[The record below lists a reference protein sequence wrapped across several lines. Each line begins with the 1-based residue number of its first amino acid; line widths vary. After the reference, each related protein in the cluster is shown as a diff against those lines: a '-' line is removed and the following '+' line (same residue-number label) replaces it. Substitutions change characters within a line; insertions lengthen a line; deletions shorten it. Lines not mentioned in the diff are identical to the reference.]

1 MQLVK
6 DWLENSYSLEWLM
19 IIDNVDNSEAF
30 FKENTYGKPLV
41 AYVPQS
47 AKGSL
52 LYTTRNRDIGVDL
65 TQNRDPIMIPS
76 MSQAEA
82 QQLLGEPLMSG
93 STVKDRQDL
102 LEELDYLPF
111 ATTQAVAY
119 MTKRLKSIS
128 QYLGIF
134 RQSDSTKIRLLKHEF
149 SDCGREGKRMESLA
163 TTFVV
168 SFEYLRKDHPHAADL
183 LSMMSFFDRDR
194 IPGDVLHRKDANPL
208 DFEDAIG
215 LLVAFSFVTQYDS
228 REGASYGM
236 HRLIYLATR
245 AWLSEI
251 EPDGGEASSSKA
263 MQQAAENMHFHL
275 VWFLERGYYV
285 TSLNAYDAEAQKR
298 RSEYWTLVRLP
309 STHLKALLALQL
321 QNPSN
326 ETRLAQATL
335 HLVYLLY
342 LYGTHSFVFID
353 SYVQSHAAKAL
364 EIRIEI
370 LGPDHLDTCISMV
383 VVAYCKM
390 FSQDNFM
397 QAMDHEAVRL
407 LRQGMDGFYKS
418 LELAH
423 KEVMYSIL
431 IMSKWYYYQRDEA
444 PIRMAKSWF
453 QEMLENL
460 ETLPD
465 RGENASSVV
474 CPIIY
479 GHYSNAIRS
488 DDRRDIDFRY
498 HCWQQLWVRYHH
510 VWSEALKDEGHHYFG
525 ERASLASQ

>member
-6 DWLENSYSLEWLM
+6 DWLENGYSLEWLM
-19 IIDNVDNSEAF
+19 IIDNVDNSKAF

-65 TQNRDPIMIPS
+65 THNRDPIMIPS
-76 MSQAEA
+76 MSQEEA
-82 QQLLGEPLMSG
+82 QQLLGEPLMSS

-102 LEELDYLPF
+102 LEELDYLPL
-111 ATTQAVAY
+111 AITQAVAY
-119 MTKRLKSIS
+119 MTKRRKSIS

-149 SDCGREGKRMESLA
+149 SDYGREGKRMESLA

-194 IPGDVLHRKDANPL
+194 IPGGVLHRKDANPL
-208 DFEDAIG
+208 DFEDAVG
-215 LLVAFSFVTQYDS
+215 LLVAFSFVTQNDS

-236 HRLIYLATR
+236 HRLVYLATR

-251 EPDGGEASSSKA
+251 ETDGGEALLSKA
-263 MQQAAENMHFHL
+263 IQQAAENMHFRL
-275 VWFLERGYYV
+275 VWMIRGASY
-285 TSLNAYDAEAQKR
+285 AYSWNTDDAETQNSRADYR
-298 RSEYWTLVRLP
+298 TVLSLP

-335 HLVYLLY
+335 HLLSLLE
-342 LYGTHSFVFID
+342 SFSFNPFVFPSKAAINE
-353 SYVQSHAAKAL
+353 SHAAKAL
-364 EIRIEI
+364 EIRNEI
-370 LGPDHLDTCISMV
+370 LGADHVDTCIAMV
-383 VVAYCKM
+383 VVACCKM
-390 FSQDNFM
+390 FSHRDHKGTK
-397 QAMDHEAVRL
+397 DHEAVEL
-407 LRQGMDGFYKS
+407 LRRGMDGFYKCFK
-418 LELAH
+418 LGH
-423 KEVMYSIL
+423 KEVMHSIL
-431 IMSKWYYYQRDEA
+431 ILLEWYHFRNDEA
-444 PIRMAKSWF
+444 AIRMANSWF

-465 RGENASSVV
+465 RGENASSVI
-474 CPIIY
+474 CIIMCR
-479 GHYSNAIRS
+479 HFSNRNGWFE
-488 DDRRDIDFRY
+488 RRDGDFIY
-498 HCWQQLWVRYHH
+498 HCWQQLSVRYHH
-510 VWSEALKDEGHHYFG
+510 VWSKNLKRESHQHFNSP
-525 ERASLASQ
+525 E